1 MRAVGAG
8 LPQEAPQSLASTG
21 VCMESRSSCSLTLRC
36 HLNWKVLEGQQA
48 LGKVGRGLEGLAG
61 DRVGIRRAGRPV
73 WHGHSFG
80 GVKAHTSV
88 PI

>member
-21 VCMESRSSCSLTLRC
+21 VCMDSRSSCSLTPR
-36 HLNWKVLEGQQA
+36 KVLEGQQA

-61 DRVGIRRAGRPV
+61 DRVGIRRAERPV
-73 WHGHSFG
+73 CHGHSFG